1 MRHPKHGRLTDK
13 ACEFLRALSINP
25 CCTGYFAT
33 LRGRWILVF
42 SQEMALDL
50 AERKFIE
57 EIECKHSPRF
67 TRHTRAWKLTEE
79 GSILAKEL
87 CAIRDARNARDLAER
102 DIETENRDSVLA
114 TVARN
119 DP

>member
-1 MRHPKHGRLTDK
+1 MRHPKHGRLTDE

-33 LRGRWILVF
+33 MRGRWILIF
-42 SQEMALDL
+42 SQDMALDL
-50 AERKFIE
+50 AERKLVE

-67 TRHTRAWKLTEE
+67 TRHTRAWKLTKE
-79 GSILAKEL
+79 GGILAKEL
-87 CAIRDARNARDLAER
+87 CEVHDARIARDLAER
-102 DIETENRDSVLA
+102 GVETENHDPILA
-114 TVARN
+114 AVARN